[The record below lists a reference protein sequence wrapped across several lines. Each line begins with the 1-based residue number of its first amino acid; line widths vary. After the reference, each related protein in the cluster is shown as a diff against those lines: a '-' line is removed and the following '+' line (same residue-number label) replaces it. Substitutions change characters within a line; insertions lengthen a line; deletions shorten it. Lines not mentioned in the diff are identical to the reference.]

1 MRYEDPSC
9 EELEYHCEDSGGD
22 DSVAADDY
30 SEDSNAD
37 SPESDE

>member
-1 MRYEDPSC
+1 MYGEQTPDECTIMR
-9 EELEYHCEDSGGD
+9 CEDGG

-37 SPESDE
+37 SGETDN

>member
-1 MRYEDPSC
+1 MMYC
-9 EELEYHCEDSGGD
+9 EPEEKVVCTLRCDGD

-37 SPESDE
+37 SGENGW